1 MTYVNNTGT
10 TACTAKVT
18 FAESFHVAKSEW
30 SNAGFIINDI
40 VDNANFGTVFSHSIT
55 GIDGNA
61 AITEL

>member
-1 MTYVNNTGT
+1 MTYVNNSAT

-30 SNAGFIINDI
+30 SNASFIINDI
-40 VDNANFGTVFSHSIT
+40 VDNANTSTVFSHSIT

-61 AITEL
+61 TITEM

>member
-1 MTYVNNTGT
+1 MSYVNNTGT

-18 FAESFHVAKSEW
+18 FAESFHVPKSEW

-40 VDNANFGTVFSHSIT
+40 VDNTNVGTVFSHSIT